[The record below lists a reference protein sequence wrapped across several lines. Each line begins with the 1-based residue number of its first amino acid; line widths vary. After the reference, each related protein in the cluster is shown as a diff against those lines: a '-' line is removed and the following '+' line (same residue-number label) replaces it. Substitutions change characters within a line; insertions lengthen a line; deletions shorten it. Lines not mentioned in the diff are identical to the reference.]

1 MMSAHVYSASPPVK
15 FDWQS
20 LMVIGGS
27 TQGPRLMVRLSYNQ
41 GIKVQLFMMLLR
53 KDFILDYFFARIE
66 VYVGFTSSLKD
77 LR

>member
-27 TQGPRLMVRLSYNQ
+27 TQGPRLMVRLSSNQ
-41 GIKVQLFMMLLR
+41 GIKVQTRLLLCSYR
-53 KDFILDYFFARIE
+53 GVCWFHIFFERSE
-66 VYVGFTSSLKD
+66 VNFL
-77 LR
+77 